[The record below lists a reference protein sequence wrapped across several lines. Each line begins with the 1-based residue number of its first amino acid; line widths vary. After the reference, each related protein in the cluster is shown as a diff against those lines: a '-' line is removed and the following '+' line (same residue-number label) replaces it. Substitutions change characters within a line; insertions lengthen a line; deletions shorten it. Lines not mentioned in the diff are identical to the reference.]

1 MVILAPVDGSE
12 KAKDVLNEAAALAR
26 AFDEQVH
33 VLHVL
38 SRSDF
43 VDLERTNVNKT
54 GNVLDINEVKETAKE
69 IAEEAA
75 ASLSSDT
82 KTVGTMG
89 EPKNEILR
97 YATENDA
104 RYIVLGPRKRSPAG
118 KAIFGSVSQS
128 VLLNSTCPVVIVTHK
143 RDE

>member
-1 MVILAPVDGSE
+1 MVILAPVDNSE
-12 KAKDVLNEAAALAR
+12 KAENVLKEAAALAR

-43 VDLERTNVNKT
+43 VDLERTNVNQT

-69 IAEEAA
+69 IAEVAA
-75 ASLSSDT
+75 ASLDIDGE
-82 KTVGTMG
+82 TVGVMG
-89 EPKNEILR
+89 NPKDEILQ
-97 YATENDA
+97 YATENNV

-118 KAIFGSVSQS
+118 KAIFGSVTQS
-128 VLLNSTCPVVIVTHK
+128 VLLNSKCPVVVVTHDGNK
-143 RDE
+143 